1 MFLKGEVGRKEV
13 YLCVAEANSE
23 QANEEGTPR

>member
-1 MFLKGEVGRKEV
+1 MFLEEEFGKKEV
-13 YLCVAEANSE
+13 YLCVVEASSE